1 METSFRTKE
10 KPMFRCETCNYKT
23 ESERGL
29 KVHIKRKH
37 ENLQDKFPQSCDFCE
52 YKAHSKSS
60 LEDHLKEHTYKELK
74 FKCEDCDFLVND
86 ILSLDIHVGRKHS
99 GNFECAICGFKAK
112 SEDNLN
118 IHLHTCE
125 TFSCDYCWDP
135 KVTVNNLT
143 DLVTHLKEKHP
154 KHLKNTNITHTK
166 MDRNDTDK
174 VSQRTVCS
182 SFLIKN
188 IN

>member
-1 METSFRTKE
+1 MGGWSEIEIKANSAKLKLELGLSLAKINNTKNVLT
-10 KPMFRCETCNYKT
+10 K
-23 ESERGL
+23 L
-29 KVHIKRKH
+29 
-37 ENLQDKFPQSCDFCE
+37 PQSCDFCE

-166 MDRNDTDK
+166 MDRNDADK